1 MTKIYPESGV
11 EIQGFVAKNYDSVM
25 NTLSLGLYSSFIKN
39 AVKSMD
45 ISLEDHILDMGAGT
59 GRNAILM
66 LEYLSGD
73 GGVTGLEISD
83 LMVKQFQNNCKDYR
97 NAKMLKRRIDQPL
110 EYKEEFDKV
119 FISFVLHGFP
129 HIIRKIIIRNA
140 FNALKPGGE
149 FLILDFNEFIIKEM
163 PFYARIPFKIIECQY
178 AFDFVERDWRT
189 ILRKS
194 GFSDFKETLFLK
206 KYVRLLKMKK

>member
-45 ISLEDHILDMGAGT
+45 ISPEDHILDMGAGT

-149 FLILDFNEFIIKEM
+149 FLILDFNEFIITEM